1 MAVATSTILAGA
13 SIASSL
19 GGAINSFSQAKKQ
32 KDIIKESER
41 HADQMM
47 SDARKKLD
55 VNFFENIAI
64 NDEAYQR
71 EREALLTQGA
81 GVVAAGQEAGVR
93 GVVGTAGRVMD
104 AQQKGQADITDRQS
118 AEMLDLDLKTAEED
132 SKLNIMKAG
141 LDLKE
146 ATGAQQAA
154 ADARALRASSI
165 KEGIAGIGSAA
176 QQGLGFVPL
185 FAGSAGAELDA
196 LSQMSGVVPGEG
208 GMEFSAGGDADGDGI
223 PDLLDSDSGALGPG
237 GTSSSYGDFFGNM
250 SKRDYRKW
258 KKGISAGDRNK
269 IFGSEF
275 QGLYQEPMSDY
286 NFMNINNTEE

>member
-1 MAVATSTILAGA
+1 MAAFTTIAAGVGV
-13 SIASSL
+13 ASSI
-19 GGAINSFSQAKKQ
+19 GGTINSFSQAKKQ
-32 KDIIKESER
+32 KDIITESEK

-118 AEMLDLDLKTAEED
+118 AEMLDLDLKTAEEG
-132 SKLNIMKAG
+132 SKLNLMKAG
-141 LDLKE
+141 LDVQE
-146 ATGAQQAA
+146 AQGAQQAA
-154 ADARALRASSI
+154 ADAQKARAAAI
-165 KEGIAGIGSAA
+165 KEGIAGIGSVA
-176 QQGLGFVPL
+176 QQGMGFVPL

-196 LSQMSGVVPGEG
+196 LSQMSGVVPGQ
-208 GMEFSAGGDADGDGI
+208 GMERGAGDVAEDMFTLSGDKGFDMGV
-223 PDLLDSDSGALGPG
+223 
-237 GTSSSYGDFFGNM
+237 GTDNYGDFFGNM

-258 KKGISAGDRNK
+258 KKGVSAGDRNK
-269 IFGSEF
+269 IFGSDEF
-275 QGLYQEPMSDY
+275 TNLFQEPMS
-286 NFMNINNTEE
+286 NFNFFNTEE